1 MRLIKTARMVHSP
14 TGRFD
19 IMAVPSEL
27 SFNVDHGYLEA
38 LVRGM
43 KAALLT
49 VDDYNN
55 LAQCDS
61 LDDMRLHLQTTDFGK
76 LFSATEEDLTVS
88 LMDTKLRENLVT
100 EFRCLR
106 SNSLPPLS
114 HFLDYVVYSY
124 MIDNVVMLVTGAL
137 KKKAVED
144 LLPRCHPLGAFDQ
157 MAAVGIALTPTELY
171 SNVLVD
177 TPLAQFFKEA
187 LSDSN
192 LDEMEAEILRNKL
205 LKVIT
210 RTRVFLKSLHKQ
222 WSMFCYFLFQSY
234 LESFHRFCRKAG
246 GATEDTMC
254 PILEFEAD
262 RRAFIITI
270 NSFET
275 DLSPAER
282 QSLFPTCGRLYPEGL
297 LLLAKAEGPEQ
308 VKAVADCYP
317 EYKMI
322 FEEPEPG
329 SDSQTLEDRFF
340 EQEVKLNSM
349 AFLQQFHFGVFYAYV
364 KLKEQEI
371 RNIVW
376 IAECVTQRQ
385 KAKIHKYIPTLQ

>member
-205 LKVIT
+205 LK
-210 RTRVFLKSLHKQ
+210 
-222 WSMFCYFLFQSY
+222 SY